1 MEHPVAVPATF
12 SSAAPQAELALNV
25 LFNGVR
31 YYVAEIGSAPLG
43 DAPSGGASLDVAGRA
58 SGVAGARSGPHGFEV
73 VNKHTGHGAFLDGA
87 VADKIRTSFHAFVAQ
102 HGGQVS
108 ADQVDDF
115 ISDYDALLMQRVVYH

>member
-1 MEHPVAVPATF
+1 M
-12 SSAAPQAELALNV
+12 NV

-31 YYVAEIGSAPLG
+31 YYVAEIGSAPIG
-43 DAPSGGASLDVAGRA
+43 DVPSSGASLGGAGSA
-58 SGVAGARSGPHGFEV
+58 AGAARVRSVPHGFEV

-87 VADKIRTSFHAFVAQ
+87 VAEKMRTSFHAFVVQ

>member
-1 MEHPVAVPATF
+1 M
-12 SSAAPQAELALNV
+12 NV

-31 YYVAEIGSAPLG
+31 YYVAEIGSAPIG
-43 DAPSGGASLDVAGRA
+43 DVPSGGATLGGADSADGAGVAGVA
-58 SGVAGARSGPHGFEV
+58 GVVAGARSGPHGFEV

-87 VADKIRTSFHAFVAQ
+87 VAEKMRTSFHAFVLQ

-115 ISDYDALLMQRVVYH
+115 ISDYDALLVQRVVYH

>member
-1 MEHPVAVPATF
+1 M
-12 SSAAPQAELALNV
+12 NV

-31 YYVAEIGSAPLG
+31 YYVAEIGSAPIG
-43 DAPSGGASLDVAGRA
+43 DVPSGGATLGGADSAGA
-58 SGVAGARSGPHGFEV
+58 AGVVAGARSGPHGFEV

-87 VADKIRTSFHAFVAQ
+87 VAEKMRTSFHAFVVQ

>member
-1 MEHPVAVPATF
+1 M
-12 SSAAPQAELALNV
+12 NV

-31 YYVAEIGSAPLG
+31 YYVAEIGSAPIG
-43 DAPSGGASLDVAGRA
+43 DVPSGGATLGGADSAGVAGV
-58 SGVAGARSGPHGFEV
+58 VAGARSGPHGFEV

-87 VADKIRTSFHAFVAQ
+87 VAEKMRTSFHAFVVQ

-115 ISDYDALLMQRVVYH
+115 LSDYDALLMQRVVYH